1 MHRLTL
7 LFFLIGFTFTTQAS
21 FRETYA
27 LSEPIYQALESAR
40 ELAAGEQY
48 QSALNI
54 LLPLRQKTS
63 LTDYEQA
70 QIWNLKGY
78 IDYLQSN
85 PGQAIKAYKQILL
98 INDIPEALSIS
109 TLRTLAQLSFTE
121 EDYLQAIHYAHETIK
136 RSSSDQLDLKLL
148 IAHGEYQRKQYSASI
163 QQLENMIANEQ
174 QPPESWL
181 QLLRINYQMV
191 NDLPNSARVLEW
203 LVNDFRN
210 REYMLALSAVYSQQ
224 DEFDKQ
230 LTLLESLHDQQQLS
244 SETHLNAL
252 VALYLQEGIP
262 DKAAQVLEQG
272 MAANKLTS
280 SLENLHLL
288 SQAYMLSRNDIK
300 GIATL
305 KIAAKNNTTGE
316 SDLLLA
322 RAYLSQRQWV
332 KAQSHLEGALD
343 KGVEAKEGVWFL
355 LGMSQFYQN
364 DLVAANKTLKQI
376 TASNRTSKHAKAAE
390 KWLNHIRVEQARV
403 QLLNENS

>member
-1 MHRLTL
+1 M
-7 LFFLIGFTFTTQAS
+7 S
-21 FRETYA
+21 FG
-27 LSEPIYQALESAR
+27 L
-40 ELAAGEQY
+40 
-48 QSALNI
+48 

-224 DEFDKQ
+224 GEFDKQ

-244 SETHLNAL
+244 SEPHLNAL

-288 SQAYMLSRNDIK
+288 YQAYMLSRNDIK